1 MLFSVL
7 APAHRCLL
15 VLQDLVAEA
24 MTSPSVEQ
32 FIIHRK
38 TAADKHKNCHIF
50 AHTGNDDLSNL

>member
-7 APAHRCLL
+7 APAGRCLTA
-15 VLQDLVAEA
+15 LQDLVAEA
-24 MTSPSVEQ
+24 MSFPPVVQ

-50 AHTGNDDLSNL
+50 THTGNDILSNL